1 MKKIYELIATRLK
14 EIEEIRFIDMDNGQL
29 DYYEY
34 RAAVDFPACLISID
48 YLSCDNIGLTGAQQ
62 CHVNIGIRLVAQVF
76 DDTNIAAP
84 DDVRSRALAIYDI
97 MDKIHENL
105 QWWKPD
111 EFLSKLTRKSVTREK
126 REDGLMV
133 LFINYTTTIVD
144 TLHYEASYTT
154 IQPNIVIE
162 K

>member
-1 MKKIYELIATRLK
+1 MKKIYELIANRLK

-48 YLSCDNIGLTGAQQ
+48 YPSCDNIGLTGAQQ
-62 CHVNIGIRLVAQVF
+62 CHVNINIRLVAQVY
-76 DDTNIAAP
+76 DETTIAAP
-84 DDVRSRALAIYDI
+84 EDVRNRALAIYDV

-111 EFLSKLTRKSVTREK
+111 EFISKLSRKNVTREK

-133 LFINYTTTIVD
+133 LSVNYATTIVD
-144 TLHYEASYTT
+144 TLHYEPAQAT
-154 IQPNIVIE
+154 IQANIIIE